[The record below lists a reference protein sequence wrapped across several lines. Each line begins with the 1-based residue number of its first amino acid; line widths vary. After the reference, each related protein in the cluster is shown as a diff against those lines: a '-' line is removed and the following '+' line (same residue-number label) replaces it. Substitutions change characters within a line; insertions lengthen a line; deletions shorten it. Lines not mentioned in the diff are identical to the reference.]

1 MKKKSFSLIG
11 FIVSVMAFI
20 MLTTLNLEYLVNQS
34 DSTFLLILAIIIQGA
49 LFYFTIFKSI
59 KKLIK
64 KKEVVD

>member
-64 KKEVVD
+64 K